1 MFSEWK
7 FTIKDI
13 AEKPEL
19 FMSGHRACAGC
30 APATVLRLIMKAV
43 RGPTI
48 VTNATGCMEVVSSIY
63 PYTSWATP
71 WLHTAFENVAAN
83 ASGIEA
89 ALKIMKKKGRIK
101 QEQIDVIALAGDGGT
116 YDIGIQALSGAV
128 ERGHDFLFVLYDN
141 EAYMNC
147 LSRESLIMIKDGLKK
162 ITEVKKGDEI
172 YAFDQKSYQP
182 VLKKCTGIFDNGT
195 RGIYEL
201 ETLHHSI
208 KATSNHPFLV
218 LKRNG
223 RGRKNGFVWKT
234 LSEVKDED
242 EVVVL
247 KNLDS
252 SESFKFNFEKI
263 RKGDWKVN
271 RLNEVNIPKCSSPDL
286 MKYLGIYVGD
296 GWVRPKKG
304 EVGFALPDG
313 SRSRKVL
320 TKLHSEIFGN
330 EIKTN
335 DKMYVY
341 SHSVNLA
348 RFIDSLGFGSGAKNK
363 ITPSWIFT
371 LPNEEKEAFLQGLML
386 SDGYRIGNSLRY
398 VSASRELLR
407 RLRLLLQ
414 TMGYRVGKIHK
425 QEKKKGT
432 KCVGRKLLKD
442 AEYGYICFSK
452 RRKWNIKKYP
462 AQYGYQNFLIGNEH
476 FDMEKVKCTRYVGEE
491 PTLDLRVE
499 GEHNFIADGIVVH
512 NTGIQRSGGTPLGA
526 STTTSPAG
534 TVIPGKLE
542 NKKPIADIMVAHD
555 MPYVATASPYYWRDL
570 LVKVRKGIE
579 VNGPAFLHVF
589 APCPR
594 GWRSDPSKSIEL
606 SGLAV
611 ETCVFPL
618 WEAVNGE
625 YQLSAPSKVIALA
638 PQKKKPVKEYLQ
650 VQGRF
655 RHLFTPKFEKMLDEI
670 QRITDEKWQRLLKKC
685 GVTQTP

>member
-7 FTIKDI
+7 FTTKDI
-13 AEKPEL
+13 AEKPDL

-48 VTNATGCMEVVSSIY
+48 ITNATGCMEVVSSIY

-101 QEQIDVIALAGDGGT
+101 QGQIDIVALAGDGGT

-141 EAYMNC
+141 EAYMN
-147 LSRESLIMIKDGLKK
+147 
-162 ITEVKKGDEI
+162 
-172 YAFDQKSYQP
+172 
-182 VLKKCTGIFDNGT
+182 
-195 RGIYEL
+195 
-201 ETLHHSI
+201 
-208 KATSNHPFLV
+208 
-218 LKRNG
+218 
-223 RGRKNGFVWKT
+223 
-234 LSEVKDED
+234 
-242 EVVVL
+242 
-247 KNLDS
+247 
-252 SESFKFNFEKI
+252 
-263 RKGDWKVN
+263 
-271 RLNEVNIPKCSSPDL
+271 
-286 MKYLGIYVGD
+286 
-296 GWVRPKKG
+296 
-304 EVGFALPDG
+304 
-313 SRSRKVL
+313 
-320 TKLHSEIFGN
+320 
-330 EIKTN
+330 
-335 DKMYVY
+335 
-341 SHSVNLA
+341 
-348 RFIDSLGFGSGAKNK
+348 
-363 ITPSWIFT
+363 
-371 LPNEEKEAFLQGLML
+371 
-386 SDGYRIGNSLRY
+386 
-398 VSASRELLR
+398 
-407 RLRLLLQ
+407 
-414 TMGYRVGKIHK
+414 
-425 QEKKKGT
+425 
-432 KCVGRKLLKD
+432 
-442 AEYGYICFSK
+442 
-452 RRKWNIKKYP
+452 
-462 AQYGYQNFLIGNEH
+462 
-476 FDMEKVKCTRYVGEE
+476 
-491 PTLDLRVE
+491 
-499 GEHNFIADGIVVH
+499 
-512 NTGIQRSGGTPLGA
+512 TGIQRSGGTPFGA

-594 GWRSDPSKSIEL
+594 GWRSDPAKSIEL
-606 SGLAV
+606 SRLAV

-670 QRITDEKWQRLLKKC
+670 QRTTDERWNKLLKKC
-685 GVTQTP
+685 GMTQPTKVA